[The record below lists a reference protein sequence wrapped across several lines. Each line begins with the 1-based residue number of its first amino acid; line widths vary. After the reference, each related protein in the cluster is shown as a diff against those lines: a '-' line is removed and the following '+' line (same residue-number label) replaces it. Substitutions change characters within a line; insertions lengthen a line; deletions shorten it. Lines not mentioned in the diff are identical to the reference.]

1 MTPPPDRTQ
10 GTADCVAAC
19 LCASARGRA
28 RTAWHLSVRGPGAA
42 EEILLQA
49 LLTAVI
55 ALGLIRLF

>member
-1 MTPPPDRTQ
+1 MTPPPHRAP

-19 LCASARGRA
+19 LCASAHGRA
-28 RTAWHLSVRGPGAA
+28 RTARHLRVRGPGAA

-49 LLTAVI
+49 LLTAVV